1 MMMHRIAKTLLVAIA
16 LLAGHAGWA
25 QPYPDRPIR
34 LVVPFPPGGSADV
47 LARLL
52 GQKLGERLGQ
62 NIIVENRAGAGTAV
76 GARAVALS
84 APDGYTLLMGTVSS
98 HAINPAMANVGY
110 DPIADFTPITRLA
123 SIPFVLIAHPSM
135 PVSNL
140 ADMVRL
146 AREKPGSISYS
157 SAGPGTSNH
166 LAGELFSSAATIDLL
181 HVPYRGSSPA
191 LQDLVGGQVNLMFD
205 LQATADKYVQSGKVK
220 ALAVTSA
227 RRSELLPTVPTIAES
242 GYPGFEVSA
251 WFGLF
256 APRGVP
262 QAIIDKL
269 NAQAV
274 AVIQTPDFQERLKGM
289 GATPESSTA
298 QAFADFVRS
307 EFDKWGGVVKRAGL
321 AAKP

>member
-1 MMMHRIAKTLLVAIA
+1 MMHRIATTLLVMMA
-16 LLAGHAGWA
+16 LVAGPAAFA
-25 QPYPDRPIR
+25 QHYPDRPVR
-34 LVVPFPPGGSADV
+34 LVVPYPAGGSADV

-62 NIIVENRAGAGTAV
+62 NIIVENRAGAGTAL
-76 GARAVALS
+76 GARAVATS

-98 HAINPAMANVGY
+98 HAINPAMSNVGY
-110 DPIADFTPITRLA
+110 DPVADFTPITRLA
-123 SIPFVLIAHPSM
+123 SIQFVLIAHPSV
-135 PVSNL
+135 PVNTL
-140 ADMVRL
+140 ADVVRL
-146 AREKPGSISYS
+146 AKEKPRSISYS

-166 LAGELFSSAATIDLL
+166 LAGELLSSAANIELL

-205 LQATADKYVQSGKVK
+205 LQATADKYVQTGKVK
-220 ALAVTSA
+220 ALAVTGA
-227 RRSELLPTVPTIAES
+227 RRSALLPNVPTVAES
-242 GYPGFEVSA
+242 GYPGFEVTA

-262 QAIIDKL
+262 QAIVDKL
-269 NAQAV
+269 NADAV
-274 AVIQTPDFQERLKGM
+274 AVIQTAEFQERLKAM
-289 GATPESSTA
+289 GAVPESSTP

-307 EFDKWGGVVKRAGL
+307 ESDKWGGVVKRVGL